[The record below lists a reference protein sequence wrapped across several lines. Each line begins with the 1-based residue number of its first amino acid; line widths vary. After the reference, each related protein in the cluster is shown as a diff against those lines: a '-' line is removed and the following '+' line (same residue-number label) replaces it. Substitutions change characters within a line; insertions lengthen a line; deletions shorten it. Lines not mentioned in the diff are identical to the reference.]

1 MKRNALKPDRGCE
14 EKRYHYPTA
23 RPRKQPEGAAYN
35 CGGCHNFCIFFAIFR
50 VIARFSPP
58 LHHPVLVV
66 GGGPAGSTAAR
77 QLALAGVPVRVL
89 DKARFPRNKPCGGG
103 ISMRVLTRFPY
114 LREPLTQIATHE
126 LRRLHLEGPDG
137 TASLVKSDEPA
148 ALMIRRFEFDEL
160 LVQLAVEAGAEL
172 IPEVDVV
179 QVRET
184 ADAVELDARDGRR
197 FKSPLV
203 IAADG
208 VHSVVA
214 RRLGLN
220 PAWPAWA
227 VALDMMEETPRAQ
240 LRDVDPDTLWVAY
253 GYGSGTTGAAPEGYA
268 YIFPKRDHV
277 NIGIGYVLQYY
288 RERVDSSPYDL
299 QLGFIDQLR
308 SRGIVVGESV
318 RKNFTPFLIPVGGPL
333 PETGRRR
340 VILAGDA
347 GGFVNGF
354 TAEGIYYAMVTGDL
368 AARAAVRHLTGGGDL
383 PALYRKSWRHEI
395 GAELRDSVLIQRYL
409 FGDRRRIRAAVD
421 GASRESVMIRL
432 ILDFAVGR
440 RSYANLRRAMLARSP
455 VLGARLLWELIR
467 RKRLPAPKPVAT
479 I

>member
-1 MKRNALKPDRGCE
+1 V
-14 EKRYHYPTA
+14 
-23 RPRKQPEGAAYN
+23 PE
-35 CGGCHNFCIFFAIFR
+35 
-50 VIARFSPP
+50 
-58 LHHPVLVV
+58 PVLIV

-77 QLALAGVPVRVL
+77 QLALAGVPVRIL

-114 LREPLTQIATHE
+114 LRDALPCIATHQ
-126 LRRLHLEGPDG
+126 LKRLHLEGPDG
-137 TASLVKSDEPA
+137 CASLVTSDEAA
-148 ALMIRRFEFDEL
+148 ALMIRRFEFDDL
-160 LVQLAVEAGAEL
+160 LVRLAVEAGAQVE
-172 IPEVDVV
+172 PGVDIV

-184 ADAVELDARDGRR
+184 GDAVELRARDGRR
-197 FKSPLV
+197 FTGPLL

-220 PAWPAWA
+220 PGWPAWA
-227 VALDMMEETPRAQ
+227 VALDMMEETPRVQ

-253 GYGSGTTGAAPEGYA
+253 GYGSGAKRGAAAEGYA

-288 RERVDSSPYDL
+288 RERVISDPYVL
-299 QLGFIDQLR
+299 QTALIDKLR

-318 RKNFTPFLIPVGGPL
+318 RKNFTPFLIPVAGPL
-333 PETGRRR
+333 SQTGRGRA
-340 VILAGDA
+340 VLAGDA

-368 AARAAVRHLTGGGDL
+368 AASAAVRHLSGGGSFSG
-383 PALYRKSWRHEI
+383 LYRKSWDDEI

-409 FGDRRRIRAAVD
+409 FADRGRIRAAVD
-421 GASRESVMIRL
+421 GASRENVLTRL
-432 ILDFAVGR
+432 ILEFVIGR
-440 RSYANLRRAMLARSP
+440 RSYPSLRRAMLTRSP
-455 VLGARLLWELIR
+455 GLGVRLLWESIR
-467 RKRLPAPKPVAT
+467 RKRLPGPGAAAT